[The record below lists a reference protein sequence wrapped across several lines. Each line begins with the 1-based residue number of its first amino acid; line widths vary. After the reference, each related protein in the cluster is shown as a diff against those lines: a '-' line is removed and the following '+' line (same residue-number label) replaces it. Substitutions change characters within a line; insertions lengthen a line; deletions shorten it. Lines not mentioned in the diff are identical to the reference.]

1 MVCMAWLLQE
11 KKHAESETL
20 SLDFASRE
28 DVENQITNIVEQ
40 MTSFKIDE
48 VRCFGLTQDM
58 IKEAMEEHIGQ
69 YGAVED

>member
-1 MVCMAWLLQE
+1 MN
-11 KKHAESETL
+11 
-20 SLDFASRE
+20 FASRE

-40 MTSFKIDE
+40 ITSFFKIDE

-58 IKEAMEEHIGQ
+58 IKEAMEEHIRQ